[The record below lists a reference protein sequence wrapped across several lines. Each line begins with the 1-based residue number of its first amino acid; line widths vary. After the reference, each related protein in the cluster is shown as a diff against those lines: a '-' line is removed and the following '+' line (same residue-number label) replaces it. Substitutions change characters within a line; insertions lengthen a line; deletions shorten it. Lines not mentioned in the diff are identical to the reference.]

1 MCHADLLVTSKSGFS
16 HMAATLCDRPAV
28 LAVPFWL
35 DYDCLPRALTLAHT
49 EAPFAKNPSGAAVNL
64 TTRFHYDEAALVA
77 LLEAP
82 PPS

>member
-1 MCHADLLVTSKSGFS
+1 MLSSSQPVLFCR
-16 HMAATLCDRPAV
+16 MAVSSAAV
-28 LAVPFWL
+28 F
-35 DYDCLPRALTLAHT
+35 
-49 EAPFAKNPSGAAVNL
+49 FGAAVNL